1 MYYPILYKD
10 TLLDFVCVCVR
21 ACVCVCVCARARA
34 YVCLCV
40 FVCACLCLH
49 MHAHLFMHLPLRLAN
64 ATTSQIYLIWHLP
77 SMLWMGVVLVTKGIV
92 STFQRTQQCH
102 VNCSFH
108 KVSFQCLSMY
118 EQQVKVESF
127 FYKDEWV
134 YA

>member
-1 MYYPILYKD
+1 MAVAINIMDGYGLNNKVHYTKRVI
-10 TLLDFVCVCVR
+10 TLNVHFIRVGIPR
-21 ACVCVCVCARARA
+21 
-34 YVCLCV
+34 
-40 FVCACLCLH
+40 FLH
-49 MHAHLFMHLPLRLAN
+49 HKQGDITAKQSDD

-102 VNCSFH
+102 ANCSFH